1 MKHSVSISL
10 IVLALAVP
18 VLALPA
24 GSAKAETAEGKR
36 DGIFQI
42 VKATENRVWRL
53 NTVTGEIAVCDL
65 SGENLVCTTTS
76 DAAEVPKKS
85 YAEIEA
91 ERDAAQKAAKAARQA
106 ERERELQFLDK
117 ILALFREFLQTAMGK
132 SEGS

>member
-10 IVLALAVP
+10 LVLALALP

-24 GSAKAETAEGKR
+24 DSAKAETAEGKR
-36 DGIFQI
+36 DGIYQI

-65 SGENLVCTTTS
+65 SGENLVCTTTN
-76 DAAEVPKKS
+76 DAAAVPKKS

-91 ERDAAQKAAKAARQA
+91 ERDAAQKTADAARQA

>member
-1 MKHSVSISL
+1 MKRSASISL
-10 IVLALAVP
+10 LTLALALP
-18 VLALPA
+18 VLAVPA
-24 GSAKAETAEGKR
+24 GSANAESAEGKR

-76 DAAEVPKKS
+76 DAAEVPRKS

>member
-10 IVLALAVP
+10 LALVLPVLVLAADG
-18 VLALPA
+18 AE
-24 GSAKAETAEGKR
+24 AETAKGER

-53 NTVTGEIAVCDL
+53 NTVSGEIAVCDL